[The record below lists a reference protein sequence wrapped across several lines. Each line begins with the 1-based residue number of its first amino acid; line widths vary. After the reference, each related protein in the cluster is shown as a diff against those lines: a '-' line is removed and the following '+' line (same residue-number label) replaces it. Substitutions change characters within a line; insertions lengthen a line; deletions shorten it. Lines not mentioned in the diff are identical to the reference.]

1 MRNLHCTVAL
11 VVIALLGGVSSARA
25 QAVEYR
31 VFLRGFPV
39 GVESVTT
46 VRSADGVTI
55 RGTERLGT
63 PLNITVRR
71 AEIRYG
77 TDGRPLEADLEGAVR
92 DELVI
97 IRTSVTGTDAVTQ
110 AVQGTQNFKKTDKIK
125 PDSVLLPNLFYG
137 GYAALGPRLATA
149 KPGDE
154 IPGYIVPVTPIT
166 LKVNGMTPDRLR
178 TDAGVI
184 EIRRYSVSVV
194 STTRN
199 ASLEVWIDSTGQ
211 LVRLIMLEQSFDIV
225 RDDIAA
231 VNARR
236 EPSSRPNDEQ
246 VMIAANGFSL
256 SATIS
261 KPKTPLPAKTGFPA
275 VVLVPDSTQADRD
288 MTISDVP
295 VFGNLASQLADAGF
309 VVVRYDK
316 RGLGQSGGRSES
328 ATVADYGE
336 DVIGAVRYLA
346 RNRKDVDDKR
356 IFLVGYG
363 DGGFTALDATAREG
377 RVSGLVLIGAPGQNG
392 NDFVMAQQRQ
402 LLERLKTSDA
412 ERQAKIE
419 LQDRINRAVMTGKGT
434 DTLPADVRYQ
444 ADTPWFQSFLTFDPA
459 KAIQKIE
466 QPLLVIHGE
475 LDRQVDPSNAD
486 LLQRLKASRK
496 NAKTRSVNVVKLPR
510 TNHLL
515 VPAVTGELDEYTRL
529 TDKTVSH
536 DVAAAIVEWVK
547 AMPDPKRWH

>member
-1 MRNLHCTVAL
+1 MPASSSSATTSA
-11 VVIALLGGVSSARA
+11 ASARA
-25 QAVEYR
+25 
-31 VFLRGFPV
+31 
-39 GVESVTT
+39 
-46 VRSADGVTI
+46 
-55 RGTERLGT
+55 
-63 PLNITVRR
+63 
-71 AEIRYG
+71 
-77 TDGRPLEADLEGAVR
+77 
-92 DELVI
+92 
-97 IRTSVTGTDAVTQ
+97 
-110 AVQGTQNFKKTDKIK
+110 
-125 PDSVLLPNLFYG
+125 
-137 GYAALGPRLATA
+137 AA
-149 KPGDE
+149 
-154 IPGYIVPVTPIT
+154 
-166 LKVNGMTPDRLR
+166 
-178 TDAGVI
+178 
-184 EIRRYSVSVV
+184 
-194 STTRN
+194 
-199 ASLEVWIDSTGQ
+199 
-211 LVRLIMLEQSFDIV
+211 
-225 RDDIAA
+225 
-231 VNARR
+231 
-236 EPSSRPNDEQ
+236 
-246 VMIAANGFSL
+246 
-256 SATIS
+256 
-261 KPKTPLPAKTGFPA
+261 
-275 VVLVPDSTQADRD
+275 
-288 MTISDVP
+288 
-295 VFGNLASQLADAGF
+295 
-309 VVVRYDK
+309 
-316 RGLGQSGGRSES
+316 RSES